1 MKKLIYLGHPGIVA
15 ILAFFMQLFTI
26 KSPEFGSSGI
36 KVFYSWIGFAAWGS
50 YFLAGC
56 TFKGGLKVVGC
67 WAGGIVSSICIIY
80 TGTIL
85 QGVIHPVAAW
95 SIAVGFIAFFMILFE
110 NVSVVDMIPA
120 WFIGAGCFFG
130 LNTMISTLSAAS
142 ALPADDG
149 SNMYRVVGAVVIS
162 CIVGQI
168 FGYMTIYLRSG
179 YGNILEKDNAVDE
192 GNIGVKAA

>member
-1 MKKLIYLGHPGIVA
+1 MKNLIYLGHPGIVA
-15 ILAFFMQLFTI
+15 VLAFFMQLLTI
-26 KSPEFGSSGI
+26 KSPEFGISGI
-36 KVFYSWIGFAAWGS
+36 KLFYSWIGFAAWGS

-67 WAGGIVSSICIIY
+67 WAAGIISSICIIY
-80 TGTIL
+80 IGTIL
-85 QGVIHPVAAW
+85 QGIIHPVVAW

-130 LNTMISTLSAAS
+130 LNSMISSLSASS
-142 ALPADDG
+142 ALSADDG
-149 SNMYRVVGAVVIS
+149 SNMYRVAVAVIIS

-168 FGYMTIYLRSG
+168 FGHVTIYLRTG
-179 YGNILEKDNAVDE
+179 YGNIFEKDSRLNE
-192 GNIGVKAA
+192 GNIEAQTT